1 MRTRRKEEAMRIR
14 SPFRLIAAAAA
25 VSAALG
31 LGVAYASTGSSA
43 TPSVGGKK
51 ACVHGQAQLDRNKQ
65 TVVAFYTTAF
75 NDKQPEQAVAR
86 YVGLDGQGKPLYI
99 QHNPFAADGAQ
110 AFIDFVNLFAGIYPQ
125 MHVDIRRV
133 IAECDFVV
141 THSLFT
147 LGPPDTSLGSV
158 AADIFR
164 LDEKGKIVEHWD
176 AVQPI
181 EANPANKNGQ
191 V

>member
-1 MRTRRKEEAMRIR
+1 MRRKEAAMSIL
-14 SPFRLIAAAAA
+14 SPSRLIAAAATA
-25 VSAALG
+25 IAALG
-31 LGVAYASTGSSA
+31 LGVAYASTGSNLA
-43 TPSVGGKK
+43 PAAAGKK
-51 ACVHGQAQLDRNKQ
+51 ACVHGQAQLRRNKE

-75 NDKQPEQAVAR
+75 NDKQPERAVRR
-86 YVGLDGQGKPLYI
+86 YVGLDNQGRPLYI

-110 AFIDFVNLFAGIYPQ
+110 AFIDFVNLFAGTYPQ

-133 IAECDFVV
+133 IAECDLVV

-158 AADIFR
+158 AADILR
-164 LDEKGKIVEHWD
+164 LDENGKIVEHWD

-181 EANPANKNGQ
+181 EANPANSNGQ